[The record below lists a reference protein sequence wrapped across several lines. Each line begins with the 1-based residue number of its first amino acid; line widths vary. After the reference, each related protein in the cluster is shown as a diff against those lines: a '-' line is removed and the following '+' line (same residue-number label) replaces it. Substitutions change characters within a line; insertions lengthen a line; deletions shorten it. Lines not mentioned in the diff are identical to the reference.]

1 MNITFSSCPRKKS
14 SMPFFRVVDRRKRR
28 GVPGSTAIAS
38 CSGRLVSRSAWCSRR
53 LRPIT
58 TGAITTMLGAV
69 TALVSDGLLVARPAA
84 AATPDRRA
92 VVETAGIPRIDDYA
106 AAGEAA
112 RATQAM
118 LLVSV
123 EPNGG
128 DPSDSAGQHLE
139 RAAVQERFLQSGT
152 PWVFCRL
159 GMHEAGGL
167 VGDPSLVE
175 MRRGPGVFVVD
186 HTGGPLTGRIVSIL
200 PRTTGKYY
208 RFSPS
213 HIDQLASLPSGT
225 LTQRSMI
232 LAVRIHP
239 ENPQSTFGTCHPV
252 LCQEAAAHSAHQAR
266 IRTQGHHNW
275 GQRSQ
280 RIVGN
285 AGGAGSA
292 AEVCAE
298 SWENQDLLD
307 SCVDCVA
314 SWRQS
319 SGHWTA
325 VRSPQSAYGYDI
337 RRDSNG
343 IWYATGIF
351 LR

>member
-1 MNITFSSCPRKKS
+1 VPFNRGLVRDNADQGTGSKGFIMNIASRVLVRPAHFFAIALCFVCPAS
-14 SMPFFRVVDRRKRR
+14 R
-28 GVPGSTAIAS
+28 GV
-38 CSGRLVSRSAWCSRR
+38 
-53 LRPIT
+53 
-58 TGAITTMLGAV
+58 
-69 TALVSDGLLVARPAA
+69 
-84 AATPDRRA
+84 AATPDRSPA
-92 VVETAGIPRIDDYA
+92 SQAAGVQWADDYA
-106 AAGEAA
+106 SAGEMAKA
-112 RATQAM
+112 SAAM

-123 EPNGG
+123 EPDAGNPA
-128 DPSDSAGQHLE
+128 DAAGQWLQ
-139 RAAVQERFLQSGT
+139 RPDVQERFAKSGT
-152 PWVFCRL
+152 PWVFCRV
-159 GMHEAGGL
+159 GMQAGGSEL
-167 VGDPSLVE
+167 VADPGLAE

-186 HTGGPLTGRIVSIL
+186 HTPGPLSGRIVSIL
-200 PRTTGKYY
+200 PRTGGKYY
-208 RFSPS
+208 QFSPS
-213 HIDQLASLPSGT
+213 LIAELASLPGGT

-239 ENPQSTFGTCHPV
+239 EGPQSTFGFCDPM
-252 LCQEAAAHSAHQAR
+252 LCEEAMAHSAHQAS

-275 GQRSQ
+275 GMRSQ

-292 AEVCAE
+292 SEVCAE

-319 SGHWTA
+319 SGHWKA

-337 RRDSNG
+337 RRGPNG

-351 LR
+351 LAR

>member
-1 MNITFSSCPRKKS
+1 MLITSPSS
-14 SMPFFRVVDRRKRR
+14 
-28 GVPGSTAIAS
+28 
-38 CSGRLVSRSAWCSRR
+38 
-53 LRPIT
+53 
-58 TGAITTMLGAV
+58 
-69 TALVSDGLLVARPAA
+69 

-92 VVETAGIPRIDDYA
+92 ALETAGIPRIDDYA

-112 RATQAM
+112 RSSQAM

-123 EPNGG
+123 EPTGG
-128 DPSDSAGQHLE
+128 DPTDMAGQRLE
-139 RAAVQERFLQSGT
+139 QAAVQERFLRSGM
-152 PWVFCRL
+152 PWVFCRI
-159 GMHEAGGL
+159 GMPEAGGL
-167 VGDPSLVE
+167 VADPSLIE

-186 HTGGPLTGRIVSIL
+186 YTGGPLTGRVVSIL
-200 PRTTGKYY
+200 PRTAGKYY
-208 RFSPS
+208 RFTPS
-213 HIDQLASLPSGT
+213 DIDQLASLPSGT
-225 LTQRSMI
+225 LTQRSLI

-239 ENPQSTFGTCHPV
+239 ENPQSTFGSCNPM

-275 GQRSQ
+275 VQRSQ
-280 RIVGN
+280 RIVGK

-292 AEVCAE
+292 SEVCAE

-319 SGHWTA
+319 SGHWNA

-337 RRDSNG
+337 RRGSNS

>member
-1 MNITFSSCPRKKS
+1 MNITFFACPRLPLAIS
-14 SMPFFRVVDRRKRR
+14 AMPMTCALLLATGF
-28 GVPGSTAIAS
+28 VP
-38 CSGRLVSRSAWCSRR
+38 
-53 LRPIT
+53 P
-58 TGAITTMLGAV
+58 
-69 TALVSDGLLVARPAA
+69 RPAA
-84 AATPDRRA
+84 AATPDRKA
-92 VVETAGIPRIDDYA
+92 ALETMGIPRIDDYA
-106 AAGEAA
+106 TAGEAA
-112 RATQAM
+112 QSARAM

-123 EPNGG
+123 EPNTG
-128 DPSDSAGQHLE
+128 DPADTAGQRLE
-139 RAAVQERFLQSGT
+139 RADVQERFLRSGT
-152 PWVFCRL
+152 PWVFCRI
-159 GMHEAGGL
+159 GMTEAGPL
-167 VGDPSLVE
+167 VADPSLVE

-186 HTGGPLTGRIVSIL
+186 HTGGPLTGRVVSVL
-200 PRTTGKYY
+200 PRTSGKYY

-213 HIDQLASLPSGT
+213 HIDELASLPPGT
-225 LTQRSMI
+225 LTQRSMV

-239 ENPQSTFGTCHPV
+239 ENPQSTVGTCNPM
-252 LCQEAAAHSAHQAR
+252 LCQEAAAHSGHQAR

-275 GQRSQ
+275 GLRSQ

-292 AEVCAE
+292 SEVCAE

-319 SGHWTA
+319 SGHWNA

-337 RRDSNG
+337 RRGGNG

>member
-1 MNITFSSCPRKKS
+1 MNVLNITFSHCPWT
-14 SMPFFRVVDRRKRR
+14 VLAVI
-28 GVPGSTAIAS
+28 TAVM
-38 CSGRLVSRSAWCSRR
+38 GNG
-53 LRPIT
+53 P
-58 TGAITTMLGAV
+58 
-69 TALVSDGLLVARPAA
+69 LVARPAA
-84 AATPDRRA
+84 AATPDREA
-92 VVETAGIPRIDDYA
+92 ALNTAGIPRIDDYE

-112 RATQAM
+112 RAAQAM

-123 EPNGG
+123 EPDGG
-128 DPSDSAGQHLE
+128 DSTDTAGQRLE
-139 RAAVQERFLQSGT
+139 RADLRERFLQSGT

-159 GMHEAGGL
+159 GMPEVGGL
-167 VGDPSLVE
+167 VSDPSLVE

-200 PRTTGKYY
+200 PRTSGKYY

-213 HIDQLASLPSGT
+213 HIDELASLPSGS

-239 ENPQSTFGTCHPV
+239 ENPQSTFGTCHPM
-252 LCQEAAAHSAHQAR
+252 LCQEAATHSAHQAR

-280 RIVGN
+280 QIVGN

-307 SCVDCVA
+307 SCIDCVA

-319 SGHWTA
+319 SGHWNA

-337 RRDSNG
+337 RRGSNG

>member
-1 MNITFSSCPRKKS
+1 MTITFSACTQLR
-14 SMPFFRVVDRRKRR
+14 
-28 GVPGSTAIAS
+28 
-38 CSGRLVSRSAWCSRR
+38 
-53 LRPIT
+53 RPIRNN
-58 TGAITTMLGAV
+58 AITALLGAA
-69 TALVSDGLLVARPAA
+69 TLVLTSGLFSTGPAT

-92 VVETAGIPRIDDYA
+92 ALETAGIPRIDDYA

-112 RATQAM
+112 RAAQAM

-123 EPNGG
+123 EPTGG
-128 DPSDSAGQHLE
+128 DPTDMAGQRLE
-139 RAAVQERFLQSGT
+139 QADVQERFLRSGT
-152 PWVFCRL
+152 PWVFCRI
-159 GMHEAGGL
+159 GIPEAGVL
-167 VGDPSLVE
+167 VADPSLVE

-200 PRTTGKYY
+200 PRRSGKYY

-213 HIDQLASLPSGT
+213 HIDQLASLPSGS
-225 LTQRSMI
+225 LTQRSLI

-239 ENPQSTFGTCHPV
+239 ENPQSTYGFCNPM

-292 AEVCAE
+292 SEVCAE

-319 SGHWTA
+319 SGHWNA

-337 RRDSNG
+337 RRGPNG

>member
-1 MNITFSSCPRKKS
+1 MTITFSACTQLR
-14 SMPFFRVVDRRKRR
+14 
-28 GVPGSTAIAS
+28 
-38 CSGRLVSRSAWCSRR
+38 
-53 LRPIT
+53 RPIRNN
-58 TGAITTMLGAV
+58 AITALLGAA
-69 TALVSDGLLVARPAA
+69 TLVLTSGLFSTGPAT

-92 VVETAGIPRIDDYA
+92 ALETAGIPRIDDYA

-112 RATQAM
+112 RAAQAM

-123 EPNGG
+123 EPTGG
-128 DPSDSAGQHLE
+128 DPTDMAGQRLE
-139 RAAVQERFLQSGT
+139 QADVQERFLRSGT
-152 PWVFCRL
+152 PWVFCRI
-159 GMHEAGGL
+159 GIPEAGVL
-167 VGDPSLVE
+167 VADPSLVE

-200 PRTTGKYY
+200 PRRSGKYY

-213 HIDQLASLPSGT
+213 HIDQLASLPSGS
-225 LTQRSMI
+225 LTQRSLI

-239 ENPQSTFGTCHPV
+239 ENPQSTYGFCNPM

-292 AEVCAE
+292 SEVCAE

-319 SGHWTA
+319 SGHWNA

-337 RRDSNG
+337 CRGPNG